1 MATSMTGFGRGVG
14 ESSGVV
20 LVAELRSVNHRYLE
34 VRCHLPQPLL
44 MLEPQLLTQVQAQL
58 QRGRIDAVV
67 REDRRSLSLTAVHPD
82 LDLAR
87 RYLDALRQLGDALH
101 LTGSIDL
108 MGLANFKDVIVGD
121 DPSDVVNNAGPALA
135 AALATALD
143 ELTKMR
149 LSEGQR
155 LVSDIQA
162 RLDTIGGLVDRANVL
177 APAAADKTRVRLE
190 ARIKE
195 LLTSAGHTAAVDEA
209 RLLTEVALIAERN
222 DVTEE
227 LVRLRAHLAAMN
239 ALLVRDGAVGRKADF
254 LCQELLREINTLG
267 SKSADVDVTAL
278 VVDMKTELERVREQV
293 QNLE

>member
-14 ESSGVV
+14 EASGVV

-34 VRCHLPQPLL
+34 VRSHLPQPLL
-44 MLEPQLLTQVQAQL
+44 FLEPQLLAQIQARL
-58 QRGRIDAVV
+58 QRGRVDAVV

-87 RYLDALRQLGDALH
+87 RHLDALRQLGDALH

-108 MGLANFKDVIVGD
+108 MALAGFKGVIVGD
-121 DPSDVVNNAGPALA
+121 DPSDVASSAGPALEAALA
-135 AALATALD
+135 AALDDLI
-143 ELTKMR
+143 EMR
-149 LSEGQR
+149 AGEGRR
-155 LVSDIQA
+155 LVADIAA
-162 RLDTIGGLVDRANVL
+162 RLDAMGGIADRAGEL
-177 APAAADKTRVRLE
+177 APAAAERARVRLE
-190 ARIKE
+190 ARIRE
-195 LLTSAGHTAAVDEA
+195 LLASAGHTAAVDEA

-227 LVRLRAHLAAMN
+227 LVRLRAHLAAMRSLI
-239 ALLVRDGAVGRKADF
+239 AQEGAIGRKADF

-267 SKSADVDVTAL
+267 SKSADVAVTGL
-278 VVDMKTELERVREQV
+278 VVEMKTELERVREQV